1 MRARRVAPPAVV
13 AVERVVGRTKV
24 GRGDEDRRL
33 SGQAPLRVVHA
44 LHLEAR
50 AARKPAVE
58 ERGAQR
64 RGVGAVALA
73 VEVSVAARASW
84 G

>member
-1 MRARRVAPPAVV
+1 MRARGVAPTAIV

-24 GRGDEDRRL
+24 RGRHDYRRL
-33 SGQAPLRVVHA
+33 SGQAPLGIVDT

-50 AARKPAVE
+50 PAREARVK

-64 RGVGAVALA
+64 GRVGAVALA
-73 VEVSVAARASW
+73 VQVAVAAGAA
-84 G
+84 